1 VTYYICIYRIYKG
14 ITATDRPKRVG
25 ETELDTMERRKAREA
40 VMELLFEHEFKKD
53 ENPTDA
59 VRMAEE
65 CREAE
70 TDAYVEKVYF
80 GVLDHLEELD
90 GYLTARAIG
99 WKTNRMTKIS
109 LTLMRI
115 ATYEMKYCDDIP
127 FTVSINEAV
136 ELSKKFDDDKAPAF
150 VNGVL
155 NGVAE
160 DLGLKG
166 TGNA

>member
-1 VTYYICIYRIYKG
+1 
-14 ITATDRPKRVG
+14 
-25 ETELDTMERRKAREA
+25 MERRKAREA

-65 CREAE
+65 YREAE

-166 TGNA
+166 TANA

>member
-1 VTYYICIYRIYKG
+1 
-14 ITATDRPKRVG
+14 
-25 ETELDTMERRKAREA
+25 MERRKAREA

-53 ENPTDA
+53 ENPADA
-59 VRMAEE
+59 VRLAEE
-65 CREAE
+65 SREAE

-80 GVLDHLEELD
+80 GVLDHLEEID
-90 GYLTARAIG
+90 GLITGRAIG
-99 WKTNRMTKIS
+99 WKTNRMTKLS
-109 LTLMRI
+109 LTLMRL
-115 ATYEMKYCDDIP
+115 ASYEMKYCDDIP

-136 ELSKKFDDDKAPAF
+136 ELAKKFDDEKAPSF